1 MIKITIERQDIKAA
15 VEDHQAVSTYY
26 IIRDVF
32 NLLIVLG
39 YSPDEAISNMKFF
52 IRQYEKNK
60 DTKYEA

>member
-15 VEDHQAVSTYY
+15 IEDHQAVNTYY

-39 YSPDEAISNMKFF
+39 YNPDEAISNMKFF

>member
-1 MIKITIERQDIKAA
+1 MIKIIIERQDIKAA
-15 VEDHQAVSTYY
+15 IEDYQAVSTYY

-39 YSPDEAISNMKFF
+39 YNPDEAISNMKFF

>member
-39 YSPDEAISNMKFF
+39 YNPDEAISNMKFF